1 MTKCGRYNFASSQN
15 IGKHTHLK
23 LHLTILV
30 DEIINIRLTTYINC
44 KMYDSYCFERNFWKK
59 LKEALLSLIPE
70 MIQNF
75 LGG

>member
-1 MTKCGRYNFASSQN
+1 MTKCGGYNFASSQN
-15 IGKHTHLK
+15 IGKRKYLK

-44 KMYDSYCFERNFWKK
+44 KIYDSYCFERHFRKK
-59 LKEALLSLIPE
+59 LKEALLSLILE

-75 LGG
+75 